1 MIFDDTPCTLG
12 EGALWHSDL
21 NALIWFDIIGKRMY
35 LKPVGGQRRHWDF
48 DDHVSAAGI
57 VDADRL
63 IVASSRAL
71 LLFDLRDG
79 TRTTLVDL
87 EADNPVTR
95 SNDGR
100 ADPQGGFWIGT
111 MGLNA
116 EAGAGS
122 IWRYCRGKLR
132 RLFAD
137 ITITNAICFAPQ
149 GDSACFTDTD
159 KGVIMRV
166 ALDADGWPSGDPQP
180 FIDLRAEGLS
190 PDGAVMDAQ
199 GGLWSAQWGAGRVA
213 RYDAQGRF
221 DRAVMLPA
229 AHISCP
235 SIGGADLDTLFA
247 TSARQGLDA
256 PGPDDGCTFAVT
268 VDERGQSEHRVILPS
283 SVS

>member
-1 MIFDDTPCTLG
+1 MIFDDTPCALG

-21 NALIWFDIIGKRMY
+21 NALIWFDILSKRMY
-35 LKPVGGQRRHWDF
+35 LKPLDGVRDGTRRHWDF

-71 LLFDLRDG
+71 MLFDLRDG
-79 TRTTLVDL
+79 SRQDLTPL
-87 EADNPVTR
+87 EADNPATR

-116 EAGAGS
+116 EEGAGS
-122 IWRYCRGKLR
+122 IWRFHKGELRKL
-132 RLFAD
+132 FGG
-137 ITITNAICFAPQ
+137 ITITNAICFASS
-149 GDSACFTDTD
+149 GDVACFADTA

-166 ALDADGWPSGDPQP
+166 RLDADGWPIANPEP
-180 FIDLRAEGLS
+180 FIDLRAEGLN
-190 PDGAVMDAQ
+190 PDGAAMDAD
-199 GGLWSAQWGAGRVA
+199 GGLWSAQWGASRVA

-229 AHISCP
+229 AHVSCP
-235 SIGGADLDTLFA
+235 AIGGPKLDTLFA
-247 TSARQGLDA
+247 TSATQGMDS
-256 PGPDDGCTFAVT
+256 PGPHDGCTFAVPL
-268 VDERGQSEHRVILPS
+268 DGKGQAEHRVILG
-283 SVS
+283 